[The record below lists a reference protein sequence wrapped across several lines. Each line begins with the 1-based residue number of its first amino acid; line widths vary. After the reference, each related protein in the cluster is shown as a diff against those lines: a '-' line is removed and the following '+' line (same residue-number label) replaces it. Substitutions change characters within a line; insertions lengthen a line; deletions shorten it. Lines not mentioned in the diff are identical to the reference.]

1 MSGPLQGVK
10 VIELAGI
17 GPAPYAC
24 MLLADAGAE
33 VIRLERA
40 PAGGALAPPGP
51 YWDLL
56 NRSRPSV
63 GVDLKR
69 PEAVELVLDL
79 VEQADVL
86 IEGFRPG
93 VVERLGLGPDHC
105 WARNRALV
113 YGRMTGWGQAGPLA
127 ETAGHDIDYIA
138 ISGVLWQ
145 IGRAGERPTPPLNLV
160 GDFGGGGMLLA
171 FGVLA
176 ALVDARQSG
185 QGQVVDAAMTDGSIS
200 LATMMF
206 ALRQLGTWSDER
218 GTNMLDTGA
227 PFYEVYETADG
238 QYFAVGAIEPKF
250 YAELLKGLG
259 LDGVD
264 LPAQSDRDRWPEMKE
279 RFAATFRTK
288 TRDEW
293 AAVFDGTD
301 ACASPVLS
309 PWEAHEHPHNQARG
323 TFVEVDGLV
332 QPGPAPRFSRTPS
345 EISRPPS
352 PAGADTEEGL
362 AAWGVDTERI
372 AALRE
377 AGAVS

>member
-1 MSGPLQGVK
+1 MSGPLDGVK

-24 MLLADAGAE
+24 MLLADAGAQ

-63 GVDLKR
+63 GLDLKQ
-69 PEAVELVLDL
+69 PGAVELVLDL
-79 VEQADVL
+79 AEQADVL

-93 VVERLGLGPDHC
+93 VVERLGVGPDDC
-105 WARNRALV
+105 WARNPALV
-113 YGRMTGWGQAGPLA
+113 YGRMTGWGQDGPLA

-176 ALVDARQSG
+176 ALVEARQSG
-185 QGQVVDAAMTDGSIS
+185 RGQVVDAAMTDGSIS

-206 ALRQLGTWSDER
+206 ALRQLGTWNEER

-227 PFYEVYETADG
+227 PYYEVYETADG

-250 YAELLKGLG
+250 YAALLEGLG
-259 LDGVD
+259 LDGED
-264 LPAQSDRDRWPEMKE
+264 LPVQSDRDRWPELKE
-279 RFAATFRTK
+279 RFTATFRTK

-301 ACASPVLS
+301 ACAAPVLS
-309 PWEAHEHPHNQARG
+309 PWEAHEHPHNKARG

-345 EISRPPS
+345 AISRPPS
-352 PAGADTEEGL
+352 PAGTDTDEGL
-362 AAWGVDTERI
+362 AAWGVDATRI
-372 AALRE
+372 AALRD

>member
-1 MSGPLQGVK
+1 MV
-10 VIELAGI
+10 
-17 GPAPYAC
+17 
-24 MLLADAGAE
+24 
-33 VIRLERA
+33 
-40 PAGGALAPPGP
+40 
-51 YWDLL
+51 
-56 NRSRPSV
+56 
-63 GVDLKR
+63 
-69 PEAVELVLDL
+69 
-79 VEQADVL
+79 
-86 IEGFRPG
+86 
-93 VVERLGLGPDHC
+93 
-105 WARNRALV
+105 
-113 YGRMTGWGQAGPLA
+113 
-127 ETAGHDIDYIA
+127 
-138 ISGVLWQ
+138 
-145 IGRAGERPTPPLNLV
+145 
-160 GDFGGGGMLLA
+160 LA
-171 FGVLA
+171 FGMCA
-176 ALVDARQSG
+176 AMLEAQRSG
-185 QGQVVDAAMTDGSIS
+185 QGQVVDAAMVDGAAS
-200 LATMMF
+200 LLTMTF
-206 ALRQLGTWSDER
+206 AFRQLGLWTEGR
-218 GTNMLDTGA
+218 GVNVLDTGA

-250 YAELLKGLG
+250 YAALLKGLG
-259 LDGVD
+259 LDGED

>member
-40 PAGGALAPPGP
+40 PTGGALAPPGP

-56 NRSRPSV
+56 SRSRPSV
-63 GVDLKR
+63 GIDLKR

-93 VVERLGLGPDHC
+93 VVERLGVGPDDC
-105 WARNRALV
+105 WTRNRALV
-113 YGRMTGWGQAGPLA
+113 YGRMTGWGQDGPLA

-145 IGRAGERPTPPLNLV
+145 IGRTGERPTPPLNLV

-176 ALVDARQSG
+176 ALVEARQSG

-206 ALRQLGTWSDER
+206 ALRQLGNWNEER

-238 QYFAVGAIEPKF
+238 QYFAVGAIEPQF
-250 YAELLKGLG
+250 YAALLKGLG
-259 LDGVD
+259 LDHED
-264 LPAQSDRDRWPEMKE
+264 LPAQNDRDRWPEMKE
-279 RFAATFRTK
+279 RFAATFRAK

-293 AAVFDGTD
+293 TAVFDGTD
-301 ACASPVLS
+301 ACAAPVLS
-309 PWEAHEHPHNQARG
+309 PWEAHEHPHNRARG
-323 TFVEVDGLV
+323 TFVDVDGVV

-345 EISRPPS
+345 VISRPPS

-362 AAWGVDTERI
+362 AAWGVDTGRI

>member
-1 MSGPLQGVK
+1 
-10 VIELAGI
+10 
-17 GPAPYAC
+17 
-24 MLLADAGAE
+24 
-33 VIRLERA
+33 
-40 PAGGALAPPGP
+40 
-51 YWDLL
+51 
-56 NRSRPSV
+56 
-63 GVDLKR
+63 
-69 PEAVELVLDL
+69 
-79 VEQADVL
+79 
-86 IEGFRPG
+86 
-93 VVERLGLGPDHC
+93 
-105 WARNRALV
+105 
-113 YGRMTGWGQAGPLA
+113 
-127 ETAGHDIDYIA
+127 
-138 ISGVLWQ
+138 
-145 IGRAGERPTPPLNLV
+145 
-160 GDFGGGGMLLA
+160 
-171 FGVLA
+171 
-176 ALVDARQSG
+176 
-185 QGQVVDAAMTDGSIS
+185 
-200 LATMMF
+200 
-206 ALRQLGTWSDER
+206 
-218 GTNMLDTGA
+218 MLDTGA

-259 LDGVD
+259 LDGED

>member
-63 GVDLKR
+63 GIDLKR

-86 IEGFRPG
+86 VEGFRPG
-93 VVERLGLGPDHC
+93 VVERLGVGPDDC

-113 YGRMTGWGQAGPLA
+113 YGRMTGWGQDGPLA

-145 IGRAGERPTPPLNLV
+145 IGRTGERPTPPLNLV

-176 ALVDARQSG
+176 ALVDAQQSG

-206 ALRQLGTWSDER
+206 ALRQLGTWNEER

-250 YAELLKGLG
+250 YAALLKGLG
-259 LDGVD
+259 LDGDD

-279 RFAATFRTK
+279 RFASTFRTK

-345 EISRPPS
+345 AISRPPS

-362 AAWGVDTERI
+362 AAWGVDTGRI

>member
-1 MSGPLQGVK
+1 
-10 VIELAGI
+10 
-17 GPAPYAC
+17 
-24 MLLADAGAE
+24 ML
-33 VIRLERA
+33 V
-40 PAGGALAPPGP
+40 
-51 YWDLL
+51 
-56 NRSRPSV
+56 
-63 GVDLKR
+63 
-69 PEAVELVLDL
+69 
-79 VEQADVL
+79 
-86 IEGFRPG
+86 EGFRPG
-93 VVERLGLGPDHC
+93 VVERLGLGPDDC

-113 YGRMTGWGQAGPLA
+113 YGRMTGWGQEGPLA

-145 IGRAGERPTPPLNLV
+145 IGRTGERPTPPLNLV

-206 ALRQLGTWSDER
+206 ALRQLGTWSEER

-250 YAELLKGLG
+250 YAALLKGLG
-259 LDGVD
+259 LDGED
-264 LPAQSDRDRWPEMKE
+264 LPAQSDRDRWPEVKE

-362 AAWGVDTERI
+362 AAWGVDTGRI

>member
-1 MSGPLQGVK
+1 MK

-63 GVDLKR
+63 GIDLKR

-86 IEGFRPG
+86 VEGFRPG
-93 VVERLGLGPDHC
+93 VVERLGVGPDDC

-113 YGRMTGWGQAGPLA
+113 YGRMTGWGQDGPLA

-145 IGRAGERPTPPLNLV
+145 IGRTGERPTPPLNLV

-206 ALRQLGTWSDER
+206 ALRQLGNWKEER

-238 QYFAVGAIEPKF
+238 QYFAVGAIEPQF
-250 YAELLKGLG
+250 YRELLVGLG
-259 LDGVD
+259 LDGED

-332 QPGPAPRFSRTPS
+332 QPGPAPRFSRTAS
-345 EISRPPS
+345 AISRPPS

-362 AAWGVDTERI
+362 AAWGVDTGRI

>member
-40 PAGGALAPPGP
+40 PAGGAAAPPGP

-93 VVERLGLGPDHC
+93 VVERLGLGPDDC

-113 YGRMTGWGQAGPLA
+113 YGRMTGWGQEGPLA

-206 ALRQLGTWSDER
+206 ALRQLGAWNEER

-238 QYFAVGAIEPKF
+238 KYFAVGAIEPKF
-250 YAELLKGLG
+250 YAALLKGLG
-259 LDGVD
+259 LDGDD

-293 AAVFDGTD
+293 AVVFDGTD

-323 TFVEVDGLV
+323 TFVEVDGIV

-362 AAWGVDTERI
+362 AAWGVDAERI

-377 AGAVS
+377 TGAVS